1 MEVLH
6 GGYDRDLEFGAD
18 PVIWQTESGSCK
30 VSGIILSV
38 AISVSD
44 EFHVI
49 IKNRCTDNELTLTG
63 DIETLTY
70 YVTDPEDQ
78 SVSIGHSDSVSGCT
92 ITYKLEFWDE
102 AK

>member
-44 EFHVI
+44 EFHVEVAEG
-49 IKNRCTDNELTLTG
+49 RFELVRRLAG
-63 DIETLTY
+63 SGA
-70 YVTDPEDQ
+70 V
-78 SVSIGHSDSVSGCT
+78 SVSGATSEKSNTCNT
-92 ITYKLEFWDE
+92 
-102 AK
+102 